1 MKKNIENIDIM
12 TAFFRELEK
21 VGQKDRNL
29 FFITADHGAWAL
41 TDFKKKLKKQYMNIG
56 ISEQNMIS
64 FAAGM
69 ALNRKKVFL
78 FTITPFITQRCLE
91 QIKTDL
97 CYPNL
102 PVTIVGNGSS
112 LTYAYH
118 GTSHQAIEDIAIMRS
133 LPNLKILNPCDNLS
147 SRAAVKIAYK
157 SKQPVY
163 IKLDKGF
170 FPDSYQNAKELHD
183 GLHQFN
189 DKNDKKENIDLSIF
203 STGSMIEQAK
213 KIKKFLK
220 KENINASLIDIFRI
234 KPLNK
239 KKIINILNKSK
250 AAITIE
256 EQHIDGG
263 IGSQICEVIAD
274 NGISIPLKRFGI
286 NDEYCKSFGDREW
299 LRQYYKIDTNT
310 IIKKTLVWI
319 KSRYKNA

>member
-1 MKKNIENIDIM
+1 MRKTSLNLVYELAKKDDRVLFIGSDLGPGVLDDFKKNIPDR
-12 TAFFRELEK
+12 FFMEGIAEQHIIGMSAGLALDGFIPY
-21 VGQKDRNL
+21 VNTIAT
-29 FFITADHGAWAL
+29 FIT
-41 TDFKKKLKKQYMNIG
+41 
-56 ISEQNMIS
+56 
-64 FAAGM
+64 
-69 ALNRKKVFL
+69 R
-78 FTITPFITQRCLE
+78 RCFE
-91 QIKTDL
+91 QIAIDL
-97 CYPNL
+97 CLHDL
-102 PVTIVGNGSS
+102 PVRLIGNGGG
-112 LTYAYH
+112 LVYAPL
-118 GTSHQAIEDIAIMRS
+118 GPTHQAIEDISIMRS

-263 IGSQICEVIAD
+263 IGSQICEVIVD

-319 KSRYKNA
+319 KSRYKNG